1 MTATLPNCKQESL
14 AASIL
19 SPVKRCSKDRAR
31 SGSRVALFLLV
42 TVSPALLLLTVAF
55 AAQRSRTM
63 VVSGHSGEVHVFE
76 MSGRSYVEIQ
86 TLASVVHGSLSSNG
100 SQIVLTLPVCGV
112 GSTANA
118 PAASQATASGFSRE
132 FLKAG
137 IEEMSVIREWRSTLT
152 NAVQRGFPVTEEW
165 TARFRDRAQQ
175 NLHLASVATSTESDR
190 NAMQLLANQFNNM
203 KRLSDR
209 FVEANKS
216 RTYTPL
222 DALKND
228 PLDQRILNCAHALA
242 SMAAG
247 GQFVDDGA
255 CQ

>member
-1 MTATLPNCKQESL
+1 MTARLQHRKQESV

-19 SPVKRCSKDRAR
+19 SPMKRFPNDTVR
-31 SGSRVALFLLV
+31 SRSAVALFSLV
-42 TVSPALLLLTVAF
+42 TVSAVLLLLTVSF
-55 AAQRSRTM
+55 AAQRNRTL
-63 VVSGHSGEVHVFE
+63 VVSGHSGELHVFE
-76 MSGRSYVEIQ
+76 MGGRSYIEIQ
-86 TLASVVHGSLSSNG
+86 ALASLVNGSLSFDG
-100 SQIVLTLPVCGV
+100 SQIVLTLPVSGV
-112 GSTANA
+112 GTPANA
-118 PAASQATASGFSRE
+118 STASQATASRFSKE

-165 TARFRDRAQQ
+165 TASFRDRAQQ
-175 NLHLASVATSTESDR
+175 NLHLVSVAASTESDR
-190 NAMQLLANQFNNM
+190 NAMQLLTNQFNNM

-247 GQFVDDGA
+247 GQFVDDGT

>member
-1 MTATLPNCKQESL
+1 MSAMLQHCKQESL
-14 AASIL
+14 APATL
-19 SPVKRCSKDRAR
+19 SPMKRCSKDTAR
-31 SGSRVALFLLV
+31 SGSTVALFLLV
-42 TVSPALLLLTVAF
+42 TVSTALLLLTVSF
-55 AAQRSRTM
+55 AAQRNRTM
-63 VVSGHSGEVHVFE
+63 VVSGHSGELHVFE
-76 MSGRSYVEIQ
+76 MSGRSYIEIQ
-86 TLASVVHGSLSSNG
+86 TLASVVHGSLSFNG
-100 SQIVLTLPVCGV
+100 SQIVLTLPVCGA

-118 PAASQATASGFSRE
+118 PAASQVTASGFSRE

-137 IEEMSVIREWRSTLT
+137 IEEMSVIREWRSALT
-152 NAVQRGFPVTEEW
+152 NAVQGGFPVTQEW
-165 TARFRDRAQQ
+165 TSSFRDRAQQ
-175 NLHLASVATSTESDR
+175 NLHLVSVATSTESDR
-190 NAMQLLANQFNNM
+190 NAMQLLTNQFNNM

-228 PLDQRILNCAHALA
+228 PLDQKILNCAHALA

-247 GQFVDDGA
+247 GQFVDDGT